1 MGAYG
6 GAVTP
11 KDERRI
17 RVLAADVKT
26 HSHDGRSFLDST
38 VLELLNEIDALRA
51 QVAELRARLVADII
65 VADIIASGFPQ
76 A

>member
-1 MGAYG
+1 M
-6 GAVTP
+6 
-11 KDERRI
+11 
-17 RVLAADVKT
+17 LAADVKTRMRLAGWMSGTDVKT